1 MAPAVLTASLPPVK
15 FLLVDDRDENLYA
28 FGQILRREG
37 LELVTARSARA
48 ALEELLIHD
57 FALAIIDVQMPE
69 IDGVELAEMMRGAER
84 TEHIPIVLITAGTHE
99 RSRLFRGYEAG
110 AVDFLYKPIE
120 PVVLR
125 NKAETFFQLFRQKQ
139 LLARQV
145 DQLREAEEF
154 QSRILDATQDDML
167 VLDLDGRITWV
178 NASARRFTLGERS
191 LTGSLFVDAWRDG
204 DAATA
209 GARLES
215 ARSDRVERFVG
226 QLRPELGEAWLDV
239 VLAPIHDGNGSVAR
253 LLAIGRDITEQRR
266 TAAERE
272 ELTRKLQET
281 LRLNEMFMAAVGH
294 DLRNPLAAVISGARL
309 ISRRAQDAETH
320 RLAEAVRNSGARM
333 ERMTSALFDL
343 TRARLDG
350 GIPIERTQLDLRPL
364 AERVFDEQRLAFPS
378 RAMTLRVEGTFD
390 GSWDGTRLEQVLSN
404 LVGNA
409 VQHGTVSDP
418 IEVELIGTAED
429 EVRVAVRSGGAI
441 PADIVSGLF
450 DPFRKHGK
458 SRDDGLG
465 LGLFI
470 VQQIARAHYGSVLV
484 ESDDGRC
491 TTFRVH
497 LPRHPRNELQQGET
511 AE

>member
-28 FGQILRREG
+28 FAQILRRDG

-69 IDGVELAEMMRGAER
+69 IDGVELAEMMRGTER
-84 TEHIPIVLITAGTHE
+84 TEHVPIVLITAGMHE

-145 DQLREAEEF
+145 DLLREAEEF

-167 VLDLDGRITWV
+167 VLDLEGRITWA
-178 NASARRFTLGERS
+178 NASARRFIQGDRT
-191 LTGSLFVDAWRDG
+191 LTGTLFVDAWRDG
-204 DAATA
+204 DTPAVI
-209 GARLES
+209 ARLES
-215 ARSDRVERFVG
+215 ARSDHVERFVG
-226 QLRPELGEAWLDV
+226 QLRPQLGEAWIDV
-239 VLAPIHDGNGSVAR
+239 VLAPIHDGSGNVAR

-272 ELTRKLQET
+272 ELTNKLQET

-309 ISRRAQDAETH
+309 IARRSEDAETH
-320 RLAEAVRNSGARM
+320 RIAEAVRNSGARM

-350 GIPIERTQLDLRPL
+350 GIPIDCKQLDLRPL

-378 RAMTLRVEGTFD
+378 RTMTLRIEGTFEGD
-390 GSWDGTRLEQVLSN
+390 WDGTRLEQVLSN

-409 VQHGTVSDP
+409 VQHGCVTDP
-418 IEVELIGTAED
+418 IEVELIGTAPD

-441 PADIVSGLF
+441 PADLVSGLF

-458 SRDDGLG
+458 SRSDGLG

-470 VQQIARAHYGSVLV
+470 VQQIARAHSGSVLV
-484 ESDDGRC
+484 ESEDGKC

-497 LPRHPRNELQQGET
+497 LPRRRCNASALEET
-511 AE
+511 P